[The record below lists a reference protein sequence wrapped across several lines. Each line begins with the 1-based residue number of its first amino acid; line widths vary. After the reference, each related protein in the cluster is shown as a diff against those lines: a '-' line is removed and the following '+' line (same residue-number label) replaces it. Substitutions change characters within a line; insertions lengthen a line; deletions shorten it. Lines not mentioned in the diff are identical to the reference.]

1 MKHSLSLLSAFLVLF
16 VTIVDVAG
24 DTDTLNKP
32 NNPQPVDINKTNNI
46 DIQSSESNPAKSTNK
61 QLKVVIIDFLPLPDS
76 NQTNRHPLVFTGE
89 YYSTSAN
96 LAKGEGLFIPNEYL
110 NMMHSTLST
119 VLEMNGI
126 SVKLIPRSEIE
137 KILEFSPDFVIFG
150 AVKKVSV
157 KTNIKKG
164 EANDSYLSLHFNLFE
179 GKTFKL
185 LDKKAIEVTVSH
197 FETPFMINE
206 PVHIVG
212 HHGRNFHFQRV
223 LINTSIYAASLNIL
237 KIMKATGNLE

>member
-1 MKHSLSLLSAFLVLF
+1 MKNSFSLLTAFLVLF
-16 VTIVDVAG
+16 VSVFEINLDKALC
-24 DTDTLNKP
+24 DSNP
-32 NNPQPVDINKTNNI
+32 INNP
-46 DIQSSESNPAKSTNK
+46 DIQPSETHSQLNQLKK

-76 NQTNRHPLVFTGE
+76 YQTNRHPLVFTGE
-89 YYSTSAN
+89 YYSTSVN
-96 LAKGEGLFIPNEYL
+96 LARGEGLFIPNEYL
-110 NMMHSTLST
+110 DIMHSTLST

-126 SVKLIPRSEIE
+126 SVKFISNTEIE
-137 KILEFSPDFVIFG
+137 KVLEFSPDFVIFG

-164 EANDSYLSLHFNLFE
+164 EAKDSYLSLHFNLFD

-206 PVHIVG
+206 PVHMVG

-223 LINTSIYAASLNIL
+223 LINSSIYETSLSIL
-237 KIMKATGNLE
+237 KILKARGNLE